1 MFIKKLTCPV
11 PLLQGRNTLKWQR
24 IGYKVVA
31 LAQFG
36 TDGAFTYFLEKS
48 L

>member
-1 MFIKKLTCPV
+1 MLKRIAYSKHIAD
-11 PLLQGRNTLKWQR
+11 KWQR

-36 TDGAFTYFLEKS
+36 TNGAFTFLLEKR